1 MKADIHPEYHAIT
14 VVMTDGTEY
23 QTQSTWGKAG
33 DVLRQK
39 LTEDPSSGLANI
51 GFDSGGQARFTGAL
65 PISASDNKTNCGKF
79 RLAVPGGRPNSVPGS
94 KFF

>member
-33 DVLRQK
+33 DVLR
-39 LTEDPSSGLANI
+39 LEIDPTTHPAWTGQHRIL
-51 GFDSGGQARFTGAL
+51 DSGGQVARF
-65 PISASDNKTNCGKF
+65 NKRFANLGI
-79 RLAVPGGRPNSVPGS
+79 
-94 KFF
+94 